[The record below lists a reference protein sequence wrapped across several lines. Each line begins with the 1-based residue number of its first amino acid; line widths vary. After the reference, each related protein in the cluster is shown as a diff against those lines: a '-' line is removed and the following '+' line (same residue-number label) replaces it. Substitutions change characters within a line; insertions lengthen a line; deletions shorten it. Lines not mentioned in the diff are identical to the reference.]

1 MKAIFLLNFCKSFK
15 KIIFKNSPM
24 FIIDNIYLMNFAI
37 SHIFLLPFP
46 DIKRRNLRNL
56 ACFGICFKSG
66 RSSKDEFVG

>member
-1 MKAIFLLNFCKSFK
+1 
-15 KIIFKNSPM
+15 M

-56 ACFGICFKSG
+56 ACFGISFKSG